1 MSLEQISPIIQRKIP
16 FHLEELRIENCKI
29 EKDVTLK
36 LLKILNEKSYI
47 QKLGL
52 VDIGIEEEA
61 FKELCSLVSNNT
73 QIVEIDIRK
82 TQVKPLKFL
91 EFIKIVHKNRKIQD
105 LNIADNLLLNF
116 EEISEINLKKDS
128 DEGCKL

>member
-1 MSLEQISPIIQRKIP
+1 MSLERISPIIQRKIP

-36 LLKILNEKSYI
+36 LIKILNEKSYI

-73 QIVEIDIRK
+73 QIIEIDIRK

-91 EFIKIVHKNRKIQD
+91 EFIKIVHTNRRIQD